1 MGEAGEKRKPR
12 VEVPSEVGEEEIRL
26 RERKGIMNAGPGRA
40 QEGLLPCFPASQ
52 GRPCAVRTRRSRC
65 LCSRPSSKPEP
76 LPPALFHPENSDV
89 TDTEEHGSQG
99 REQLNGSLPC
109 SETEKTSPGLNR
121 DACWSRCS
129 TSTPSRTPPS
139 RSWHRRGLCVCFA
152 SRLVRSKHQL
162 PVPSHTACQRH
173 RLSPPLTPGGCQ
185 RGAPSTA
192 LLPGGWQ
199 TPAPAL
205 PR

>member
-1 MGEAGEKRKPR
+1 MQDLDGLRRGCCPVSRR
-12 VEVPSEVGEEEIRL
+12 VRGDPVLSEPGGLAVCAPDRLQNQSLCPQPSSNRRTVMSLTL
-26 RERKGIMNAGPGRA
+26 RSTGHKAESSLMVH
-40 QEGLLPCFPASQ
+40 FPA
-52 GRPCAVRTRRSRC
+52 A
-65 LCSRPSSKPEP
+65 
-76 LPPALFHPENSDV
+76 
-89 TDTEEHGSQG
+89 
-99 REQLNGSLPC
+99 
-109 SETEKTSPGLNR
+109 ETEKTSPGLNR

-162 PVPSHTACQRH
+162 PVLSHTACQRH